1 MITDTTE
8 TQLVIPITYKVS
20 EYHEQDRQ
28 VEVTYTRTSD
38 NYTYKRSVNIP
49 HLEDGSVDETYFE
62 EILEGQLSGV
72 TNKLNIGVIQFT
84 DPNENPVGIG
94 STNTVGI
101 GSTN

>member
-8 TQLVIPITYKVS
+8 TQPVIPITYEVS
-20 EYHEQDRQ
+20 EYQEQDRQ
-28 VEVTYTRTSD
+28 VEVTFIRTSD

-72 TNKLNIGVIQFT
+72 INKYKMGLIEFR
-84 DPNENPVGIG
+84 DSDDEPVGI
-94 STNTVGI
+94 SSI
-101 GSTN
+101 